1 MPAQFTQWV
10 PHVDLV
16 KKNYYFPKKREPV
29 IVPQGSNVEA
39 AWPSTFSAHE
49 AFNIRW
55 RHYHCSHLRD
65 QAITTEIK
73 ERNLI
78 LEPPL
83 TSTMSDVSQSGKN
96 ANRNRPRQR
105 KNKKKV
111 TQKEVDQVTKA
122 VERRLVV
129 RQSRSPYVAPLP
141 RAPRESRN
149 NYLNAK
155 LAVLGT
161 EDPQILRL
169 MKSGLTQQG
178 ALWMLNALDPFP
190 DSQRKH
196 AGYPDINSSKSML
209 RTIREKVNISAPA
222 SVTGTD
228 LWDVHIVFVPQISN
242 TDYVLYQQIFGDGSC
257 AQPGG
262 LQLLG
267 GGAVLIIKVPT
278 GRDTFPSVVGEAFN
292 ITGLET
298 QRIVFDRQLT
308 GNMRLVSAGGE
319 LCNRSSALVDGGDA
333 TFYRYG
339 QTQQLT
345 QFQLAL
351 TSDDNPVGPYVGIG
365 MRAPPNNVD
374 GAIKIGNS
382 CTWPARQGG
391 YQVYVQ
397 NSVANPVKGF
407 QNVTCI
413 FKNIDA
419 DISTGIQTVGF
430 GTQQGLNSMSGTRLP
445 PTSAQVLTV
454 PYDSSGM
461 YLTGLPASATLTYT
475 FHGVIEEFMSSYDDN
490 IDACEMSP
498 AYDEKAMKTY
508 SQLAH
513 SIPAAV
519 PLDQNYKGEWVAKLL
534 RFVSQIA
541 TPIGAA
547 LNAVVPGA
555 GAVGLAITKG
565 SNWAAD
571 KTDQIY
577 GSNN

>member
-1 MPAQFTQWV
+1 
-10 PHVDLV
+10 
-16 KKNYYFPKKREPV
+16 
-29 IVPQGSNVEA
+29 
-39 AWPSTFSAHE
+39 
-49 AFNIRW
+49 
-55 RHYHCSHLRD
+55 
-65 QAITTEIK
+65 
-73 ERNLI
+73 
-78 LEPPL
+78 
-83 TSTMSDVSQSGKN
+83 
-96 ANRNRPRQR
+96 
-105 KNKKKV
+105 
-111 TQKEVDQVTKA
+111 
-122 VERRLVV
+122 
-129 RQSRSPYVAPLP
+129 
-141 RAPRESRN
+141 
-149 NYLNAK
+149 
-155 LAVLGT
+155 
-161 EDPQILRL
+161 
-169 MKSGLTQQG
+169 
-178 ALWMLNALDPFP
+178 
-190 DSQRKH
+190 
-196 AGYPDINSSKSML
+196 
-209 RTIREKVNISAPA
+209 
-222 SVTGTD
+222 
-228 LWDVHIVFVPQISN
+228 
-242 TDYVLYQQIFGDGSC
+242 
-257 AQPGG
+257 

-267 GGAVLIIKVPT
+267 GGAVLIIKVPS
-278 GRDTFPSVVGEAFN
+278 GRDTFPSVVGAAFN
-292 ITGLET
+292 VTGLET
-298 QRIVFDRQLT
+298 QRIIFDRQLT

-351 TSDDNPVGPYVGIG
+351 TSDDAPIGPYVGIG

-413 FKNIDA
+413 FKNVDA
-419 DISTGIQTVGF
+419 DISTGTQTVGF

-555 GAVGLAITKG
+555 GAAGLAIAKG